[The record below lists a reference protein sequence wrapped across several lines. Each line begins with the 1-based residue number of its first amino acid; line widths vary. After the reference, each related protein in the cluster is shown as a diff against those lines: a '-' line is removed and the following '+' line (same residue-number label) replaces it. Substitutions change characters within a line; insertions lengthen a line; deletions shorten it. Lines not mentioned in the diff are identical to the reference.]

1 VATEVAGLPFA
12 PSSVTMR
19 LFAAGLVLLV
29 AGGAHAGSGAPQLS
43 LVEVFETGQAL
54 VYDRA
59 SGEYALVR
67 EGSELQGFTVEGLDA
82 DQLELMRQ
90 DEPGRYYIVTRAV
103 RRPDVAASP
112 PASAPVAVRGP
123 PAVASPREPGTPM
136 DPYARPEPMDPYA
149 ADEPAGVKV
158 TEAPAAAASDPLPPG
173 VKITRAPPAAA
184 PPSERDLAPSPAAP
198 TATAPRAT
206 ANEKREPPPAK
217 PAVKPAPK
225 PAPPRPSVIRRA
237 ELEGALADLERL
249 SEDLELAIVPGGVE
263 VLALAPGTLPHRLG
277 VRRGDII
284 ESVAGIPIR
293 GLEDGADV
301 YVKLTQI
308 NRFAIALRRA
318 GQPLS
323 LPVHIK

>member
-1 VATEVAGLPFA
+1 
-12 PSSVTMR
+12 MR

-29 AGGAHAGSGAPQLS
+29 AGGAHAGSGAPQLT

-54 VYDRA
+54 VYDRS

-82 DQLELMRQ
+82 DQLELVRQ
-90 DEPGRYYIVTRAV
+90 DEPGRHYIVTRAV

-112 PASAPVAVRGP
+112 PASAPVAVRAP

-136 DPYARPEPMDPYA
+136 DPYG

-158 TEAPAAAASDPLPPG
+158 TEAPAAAASEPLPPG

-184 PPSERDLAPSPAAP
+184 PPGERDLAPSPAAP
-198 TATAPRAT
+198 AATAPPAT
-206 ANEKREPPPAK
+206 ANEKRAPPPAK

-225 PAPPRPSVIRRA
+225 PAPPRPAVILRA
-237 ELEGALADLERL
+237 ELEGALADLQRL
-249 SEDLELAIVPGGVE
+249 SEDLELAIVEGGVE

-277 VRRGDII
+277 VRRGDVI